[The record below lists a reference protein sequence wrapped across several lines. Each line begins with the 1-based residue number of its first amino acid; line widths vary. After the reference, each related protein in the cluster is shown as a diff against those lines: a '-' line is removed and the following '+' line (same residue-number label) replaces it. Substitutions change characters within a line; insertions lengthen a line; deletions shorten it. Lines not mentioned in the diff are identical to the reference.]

1 MASGGRPG
9 RRCSICGHPQ
19 ADAINAALLTG
30 EPQGVVAARF
40 AISSNAV
47 YRHARSHLAAAGDTG
62 EPTSAGDPPSDALS
76 TMLNT
81 QTRLLRVIER
91 CEGLKQT
98 TALILAT
105 RELRMTVEAIAR
117 LAGAVDSH
125 GALRQQVQS
134 RDVEA
139 IRARL
144 AEKLAALAG
153 EIDQPPLP
161 PSGADART

>member
-1 MASGGRPG
+1 MPPDGRLG

-19 ADAINAALLTG
+19 ADAINAALLAG
-30 EPQGVVAARF
+30 EGQKVVAARF
-40 AISSNAV
+40 GLSSDAIS
-47 YRHARSHLAAAGDTG
+47 RHARAHLAASGDTG
-62 EPTSAGDPPSDALS
+62 EPASAGDPPGDALS
-76 TMLNT
+76 TMLQT

-105 RELRMTVEAIAR
+105 RELRMTIEAVAR
-117 LAGAVDSH
+117 LAGATDSH
-125 GALRQQVQS
+125 GALRQRVQL
-134 RDVEA
+134 RDAEA

-144 AEKLAALAG
+144 AQKLAALAG

-161 PSGADART
+161 PTGADART